1 MIPNHAQFIEAIKE
15 KKKVWVRFYSK
26 ADSGVLDRV
35 CAPMD
40 YAPGGELN
48 DGLNRYWLWDYA
60 GNPGSNTLSLVP
72 QQIVDLQV
80 LGEVFDPAQ
89 LVIGPSWI
97 SISQAGGLPDRLGAT
112 VERNP
117 LVLVEKHAGQ

>member
-1 MIPNHAQFIEAIKE
+1 MIPNHPRFIEAINE
-15 KKKVWVRFYSK
+15 KKKVSVRFYSQ

-40 YAPGGELN
+40 YGPGGGSL

-60 GNPGSNTLSLVP
+60 SNTGSPTLGLVP

-80 LGEVFDPAQ
+80 LGEGFNPADFGDRPWPWA
-89 LVIGPSWI
+89 IPREWG
-97 SISQAGGLPDRLGAT
+97 SQG
-112 VERNP
+112 
-117 LVLVEKHAGQ
+117 

>member
-1 MIPNHAQFIEAIKE
+1 MIPNHKQFIEAIHE
-15 KKKVWVRFYSK
+15 KKKVSVRFYSK

-40 YAPGGELN
+40 YGPGGDIP

-60 GNPGSNTLSLVP
+60 SNTASQTLGLVP

-80 LGEVFDPAQ
+80 LGEVFEPA
-89 LVIGPSWI
+89 GFGARPSPW
-97 SISQAGGLPDRLGAT
+97 SIPREWGSPS
-112 VERNP
+112 
-117 LVLVEKHAGQ
+117 